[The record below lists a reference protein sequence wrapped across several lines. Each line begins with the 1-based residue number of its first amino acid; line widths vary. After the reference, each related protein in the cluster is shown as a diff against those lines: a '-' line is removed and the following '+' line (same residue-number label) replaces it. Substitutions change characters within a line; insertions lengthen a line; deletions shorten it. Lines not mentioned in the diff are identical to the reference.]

1 MPHVSLDPRS
11 AVYSKLGLEHARMWT
26 RVLERLR
33 TAGKHAAVLEAM
45 DRLEAET
52 LQAPQGVAAAR
63 VGDAD

>member
-1 MPHVSLDPRS
+1 VPHVSLDTRS
-11 AVYSKLGLEHARMWT
+11 AVYLKLGLEHARMWT
-26 RVLERLR
+26 GVLDRLR

-63 VGDAD
+63 SGDSD